1 MIYERMTAIKHRLQR
16 ILKEYEPIQPRTWQE
31 RLEAGEIEPYLE
43 VVEHYSDRPLALF
56 TIYTLTT
63 EAKVKKFARDEKERK
78 MIFYYRKKIKKKL
91 AIAYGCVA

>member
-1 MIYERMTAIKHRLQR
+1 
-16 ILKEYEPIQPRTWQE
+16 
-31 RLEAGEIEPYLE
+31 
-43 VVEHYSDRPLALF
+43 LALF
-56 TIYTLTT
+56 AIYTLTT